1 MTHSTTLRVWN
12 TMRRIFMRLPG
23 IAAEH
28 AFFSMLFL
36 IAAAGVLSLFLFYVY
51 GSRQTKQVQREASLY
66 DFKEE
71 LFQDTLEVLEER
83 ELNLENAKQETS
95 KDIFNPG

>member
-1 MTHSTTLRVWN
+1 MIIHWDTI
-12 TMRRIFMRLPG
+12 RRILMRLPG

-36 IAAAGVLSLFLFYVY
+36 IAVAGILSLLLFYVY
-51 GSRQTKQVQREASLY
+51 GSSQTKEVQQEASLY

-71 LFQDTLEVLEER
+71 LFRDTLEVLEQR
-83 ELNLENAKQETS
+83 AQNLEDAKEETS
-95 KDIFNPG
+95 PDIFNL